1 MKVQLLPLEFDII
14 LCEGKNYTGNI
25 NMKILMKTAMKKIM
39 KTSLCALA
47 AICLAATTAQAATTG
62 SATKPVG
69 ASDDLTTSDSGAV
82 DSYSGAYATEGWYQP
97 SKAFDGMCHFD
108 DKTANTESLIPSA
121 GGATDWNQTSP
132 RWIVYKFNEATTVN
146 AIGVATYGV
155 WGNGT
160 KCPKAWTF
168 DASADGTTW
177 TNLDTRENETGWTQC
192 AYRYF
197 KFDNETAYKYYRF
210 YCTSLGGV
218 PTKNGDAHVELDEL
232 EFYYVP
238 PIVAPIIAAD
248 RDSVVGT
255 TATITGSLAALG
267 ENASSATVTLEYGT
281 TPELGSSAPVGTYD
295 DATDP
300 ISATL
305 TGLSYGTTYYYA
317 FKAVNNAATP
327 QTGWSATNSFFVAA
341 STRFSDTLSI
351 AMQNCLL
358 TVMGTV
364 DSWGLGTTSVEL
376 LVGSSADNLA
386 TVQTVSPSS
395 RPAGDQIAF
404 DPYTG
409 SLGPC
414 YVAIRAITTYDGGVW
429 TNDTAATA
437 VTISDAATYTW
448 KGGAGTWSDSA
459 MWATA
464 DAGAA
469 GVPSAGSSVVI
480 GDADSYIT
488 LLASVSVSNLTLSSV
503 GKHEFR
509 SNWMSS
515 LRTLTVSGTFAFS
528 GAGGGTL
535 VFDSIAPKLDFISL
549 GGISHLVVENYAD
562 LSVKHDAAGA
572 NGDFSGVAVTLVNGG
587 KLSLK
592 GYGNKVFAFDKLTVI
607 GGACTL
613 NVPENYAV
621 TATFASFDAK
631 EGSGVPVVNVQDGL
645 ISFSDVTGVEM
656 VGGTQTL
663 ANPGPQIPVCTQ
675 FRLAE
680 VRYPLLG
687 YGACTLDGGT
697 IRAIPA
703 TTMLD
708 SLDGATPLDNVCITN
723 ETTVSSDATV
733 NAVLFGRA
741 NCNLGGHTVTI
752 KSGVF
757 REKTRSATWSVNVTN
772 GTFLLEKP
780 NDFCNGSGEGG
791 MNADYATAGETDLM
805 KPMLSF
811 SSASSKY
818 PTKQKLSDFTGV
830 LTMLSGNNFTLD
842 SGGITTNTI
851 LEMRGGAIA
860 PGDNNK
866 RFVYRGLAGVSTW
879 YNQKQNPFL
888 YLGIPYG
895 DDYWTDTSKNAMVV
909 VGNKGILAPGV
920 VDYDGERRGAIK
932 ISYHDWLH
940 SVVFR
945 DDAELRVALHDDGTS
960 SYVDLSGTEKTAY
973 IDVTLAGKLSVSATR
988 KAPSGV
994 RYPIIKYREGKL
1006 SGRFA
1011 NVTQGFKVQYDVAQP
1026 DGSYAVTVTKGN
1038 AGTIIIVR

>member
-1 MKVQLLPLEFDII
+1 
-14 LCEGKNYTGNI
+14 
-25 NMKILMKTAMKKIM
+25 M
-39 KTSLCALA
+39 KTSKLPVLCALA
-47 AICLAATTAQAATTG
+47 ALVLSSTAAVGATTG

-108 DKTANTESLIPSA
+108 DKTANTEALIPSA

-238 PIVAPIIAAD
+238 RIVAPIIAAD
-248 RDSVVGT
+248 SDSVVGT

-351 AMQNCLL
+351 AMQNCLM

-409 SLGPC
+409 SPGPC
-414 YVAIRAITTYDGGVW
+414 YVAIRAITTYDGDVW

-464 DAGAA
+464 EAGAA
-469 GVPSAGSSVVI
+469 GAPSAASSVVI
-480 GDADSYIT
+480 GDADSSIELSANVT
-488 LLASVSVSNLTLSSV
+488 VANLTISSV
-503 GKHEFR
+503 GRHEFR
-509 SNWMSS
+509 SNWMSTKRMLS
-515 LRTLTVSGTFAFS
+515 VDGTFAFA
-528 GAGGGTL
+528 GAGGGTVVL
-535 VFDSIAPKLDFISL
+535 DSVETTMTFADL
-549 GGISHLVVENYAD
+549 GGIRHLVVENQGSLA
-562 LSVKHDAAGA
+562 VMHAAAGA
-572 NGDFSGVAVTLVNGG
+572 NGDFSGTAVTLVDGGTLTIKGYNNKAFSFG
-587 KLSLK
+587 KLT
-592 GYGNKVFAFDKLTVI
+592 AI
-607 GGACTL
+607 GGPSVIDLAQ
-613 NVPENYAV
+613 NYAV
-621 TATFASFDAK
+621 TATFASFEARD
-631 EGSGVPVVNVQDGL
+631 GSGLPVVNVRDG
-645 ISFSDVTGVEM
+645 IVSFADTTGIEM
-656 VGGTQTL
+656 VGGTDTL
-663 ANPGPQIPVCTQ
+663 ADPGPQIPVCTQ
-675 FRLAE
+675 FQLSENSIKKAW
-680 VRYPLLG
+680 G
-687 YGACTLDGGT
+687 CGACTLDGGT
-697 IRAIPA
+697 IRAIPDS
-703 TTMLD
+703 TMLD
-708 SLDGATPLDNVCITN
+708 SFAGATALDNVCITN
-723 ETTVSSDATV
+723 ATAVSADVTV
-733 NAVLFGRA
+733 NAVLLGRA
-741 NCNLGGHTVTI
+741 NLDLGGHTVTVQ
-752 KSGVF
+752 SGVC
-757 REKTRSATWSVNVTN
+757 RERTAGALYNVAVAN
-772 GTFLLEKP
+772 GTFRLARP
-780 NDFCNGSGEGG
+780 SAFCDGTGNGDVRLQT
-791 MNADYATAGETDLM
+791 DYATSGNTEPT
-805 KPMLSF
+805 KPMLALN
-811 SSASSKY
+811 ASGPGY
-818 PTKQKLSDFTGV
+818 PSRANYADFTG
-830 LTMLSGNNFTLD
+830 LFSMIPGGAFTLK
-842 SGGITTNTI
+842 GGVAATNAV
-851 LEMRGGAIA
+851 LEMRGGTLSAADHNIRLA
-860 PGDNNK
+860 
-866 RFVYRGLAGVSTW
+866 YRGLAGVSTW
-879 YNQKQNPFL
+879 THQKQTPFL
-888 YLGIPYG
+888 YLGVPDG
-895 DDYWTDTSKNAMVV
+895 DEFWTDATKKGMVV
-909 VGNKGILAPGV
+909 VGDKGILAPGV
-920 VDYDGERRGAIK
+920 VDYDGGRRGCIK
-932 ISYHDWLH
+932 FSYHAYLTDL
-940 SVVFR
+940 VFR
-945 DDAELRVALHDDGTS
+945 DGAELQVALHDDGAS
-960 SYVDLSGTEKTAY
+960 SYVDLTETTSSGSY
-973 IDVTLAGKLSVSATR
+973 LGVTLAGALSVTTAGR
-988 KAPSGV
+988 VANGV
-994 RYPIIKYREGKL
+994 PYPIIKYHEGQL

-1026 DGSYAVTVTKGN
+1026 DGSYAVTVTKKGN